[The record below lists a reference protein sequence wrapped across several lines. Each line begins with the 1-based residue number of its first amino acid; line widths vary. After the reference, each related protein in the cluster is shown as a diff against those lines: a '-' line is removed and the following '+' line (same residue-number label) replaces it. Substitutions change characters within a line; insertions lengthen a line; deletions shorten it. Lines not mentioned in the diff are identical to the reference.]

1 MRIIIY
7 AAGVSRRLK
16 AIAGNGLKGL
26 LELNGKRIIEYQL
39 DWAIKQPVSE
49 IIIVIGLEHDLYK
62 LILGH
67 SYKSMPLIYIYNPS
81 YKDKGNM
88 LSLWYAREYCDRDT
102 LFTTSDLVCDYNDI
116 EKFNQASSENKIL
129 IDNKTTELF
138 SDPDPVKVSI
148 FENKISHVLKDKEKL
163 TSVDG
168 VAVGLYKFS
177 ALGIQS
183 IISSI
188 DRKIKSGNDD
198 LSLYYAI
205 DDVLREQKV
214 EPVYADAC
222 QWIDI
227 DTPDDLAAAK
237 KLKFIRN

>member
-188 DRKIKSGNDD
+188 DHKIKSGNDD